1 MRTLY
6 LLDTEARIW
15 EWRQAI
21 KFISSKSG
29 LSNENSSDPVFFTDV
44 VTKVKELFEFKDRPK
59 KPSYNFTNQMIPLQ
73 KQTCFEM
80 GLVRDMTL
88 YLVLGCHATNER
100 ICLVIMMISSSLSSP
115 DLGQSLK
122 RTLSGSLGLMLFP
135 KDGGFVLYNPKEGSI
150 QRNQGDFSGCRF
162 LANSG
167 NWLLV
172 LDSVSNLF
180 IIDVFS
186 EKKILLPSLES
197 IESTDSTVKRVG
209 DRVFERHESDSFAG
223 DLSSDVVRGLL
234 WVSESGKEYVVV
246 WLFDLPGHSYIS
258 FCKNGDTHYTDIP
271 LFYDRTCTDLSG
283 QQGFFTDI
291 TGRTPFPM
299 LSRDDQYD
307 SSIAVTRS
315 GEVLLVESDPYNRT
329 WFRLYKKDPDL
340 ENPETRCHTVVEVD
354 SLGGEALLL
363 DLGFTVPAN
372 KALGIEPDCIYFTR
386 HFRPC
391 HCTPRDLDI
400 CVFNLATKTLVRF
413 PDLDMM
419 NIMDARWFLPRN

>member
-1 MRTLY
+1 
-6 LLDTEARIW
+6 
-15 EWRQAI
+15 
-21 KFISSKSG
+21 
-29 LSNENSSDPVFFTDV
+29 
-44 VTKVKELFEFKDRPK
+44 
-59 KPSYNFTNQMIPLQ
+59 
-73 KQTCFEM
+73 
-80 GLVRDMTL
+80 
-88 YLVLGCHATNER
+88 
-100 ICLVIMMISSSLSSP
+100 MMKSSSLILR
-115 DLGQSLK
+115 DLRQSLK
-122 RTLSGSLGLMLFP
+122 RTFSGSPGLMLFP

-172 LDSVSNLF
+172 LDSVSNLY
-180 IIDVFS
+180 ILDVFS
-186 EKKILLPSLES
+186 HRKIPLPSLES
-197 IESTDSTVKRVG
+197 IDSADCTIKRVG
-209 DRVFERHESDSFAG
+209 DRVFERHDSDCIFS

-246 WLFDLPGHSYIS
+246 WLFDLPGHSYLS

-271 LFYDRTCTDLSG
+271 LFYHQDLHRYDGLSDMVLSGDRLYISTSRRYVRILDLSCP
-283 QQGFFTDI
+283 QGFYNDI

-299 LSRDDQYD
+299 LSRHDQRYD
-307 SSIAVTRS
+307 SSIAVNTS

-329 WFRLYKKDPDL
+329 WFRLYKNDPDV
-340 ENPETRCHTVVEVD
+340 ENPDWACHTVVEVD

-363 DLGFTVPAN
+363 DLGYTVPAN

-400 CVFNLATKTLVRF
+400 CVFSLATKTLDRF
-413 PDLDMM
+413 PDLDKM
-419 NIMDARWFLPRN
+419 NLMDARWFLPGN